1 MEKILIVEDDTTL
14 LFIISKTLENAGYK
28 TLTAEDGS
36 QAIEQLNQNSDID
49 LIITDLIMPIV
60 DGIQLSKYIRNKK
73 EFSHL
78 PILVLTGQG
87 DIYNKCQ
94 GFDAGVD
101 DYVTKPPDFVE
112 FMLRIK
118 ALLNR
123 SKRIK
128 QDESLEKDK
137 IKKSEKFIF
146 FKEKSTVSFENKEIY
161 FTQTEFD
168 IINYLYNKKEISTS
182 SEELLEKIL
191 DYPKGV
197 GNPVT
202 IRTHIR
208 NIRFKVEKEF
218 NISNFII
225 NIPKRGYVLNIYE

>member
-1 MEKILIVEDDTTL
+1 MEKILIVEDDENL
-14 LFIISKTLENAGYK
+14 LFIISKTLENTGYQ

-36 QAIEQLNQNSDID
+36 KAIEVLNQCSDID
-49 LIITDLIMPIV
+49 LVITDLIMPIV
-60 DGIQLSKYIRNKK
+60 DGLQLSKYIRNKK
-73 EFSHL
+73 EFCHL

-94 GFDAGVD
+94 GFDAGAD
-101 DYVTKPPDFVE
+101 DYITKPPDFVE

-123 SKRIK
+123 SKRNKPVI
-128 QDESLEKDK
+128 ESNL
-137 IKKSEKFIF
+137 KFTF
-146 FKEKSTVSFENKEIY
+146 SRDKSTISFSDKEIY

-168 IINYLYNKKEISTS
+168 IIDYLYDKKNNPTT
-182 SEELLEKIL
+182 SEELLEKVMG
-191 DYPKGV
+191 YPKGV

-208 NIRFKVEKEF
+208 NIRSKFEKEF
-218 NISNFII
+218 NIADFIV
-225 NIPKRGYVLNIYE
+225 NIPKRGYALNIYE